1 MRTRPYQNKVPA
13 FTCLAALVSLCVPI
27 HAQSTAQIRP
37 PEAPEMKGQ
46 SIAAIRADGTL
57 LINGRPIFPIG
68 LRIEGEGK
76 EHKLIADA
84 GFNMLLGSGKVEAP
98 YYEAATRNKLWV
110 IAGHYVW
117 ATFATIRSGNS
128 REVDLYAEED
138 KGLQKTFGYWNQS
151 RRKPLK
157 ALADFDH
164 YPCVFA
170 WNTCEEPPAKF
181 VEPLEQMYEIF
192 KSNSPHHLVAALS
205 CDIDW
210 AYVFR
215 KAGDLLIL
223 DCYPYRGHRSQPAI
237 YTYQR
242 VRRARE
248 ALGNRPVWLM
258 PQLYQPFYWSRRDDE
273 ELTVQQ
279 MREQCYLGLIAG
291 AKGIVMYHYYALW
304 QWCKDG
310 HLHKTDADPAL
321 FEARWERVRKVV
333 AELRKLGPL
342 ICDGRP
348 VELPLQWF
356 GPGGQ
361 ALGPQLTR
369 TLDYYGDLYLL
380 VVNLADHAISARAQ
394 WTNPA
399 NRDAHTVAAWLGD
412 DDLRVDNAK
421 PAKSPTLSVKA
432 KGSGVFLLKRRPL
445 QPKPPKGK

>member
-1 MRTRPYQNKVPA
+1 
-13 FTCLAALVSLCVPI
+13 
-27 HAQSTAQIRP
+27 
-37 PEAPEMKGQ
+37 MKGQ
-46 SIAAIRADGTL
+46 AVAAIRGDGTL
-57 LINGRPIFPIG
+57 LINGRPLFPIA

-76 EHKLIADA
+76 EHQRIADA
-84 GFNMLLGSGKVEAP
+84 GFNMLLGSGAVEAP

-128 REVDLYAEED
+128 RGVDLYAEEGE
-138 KGLQKTFGYWNQS
+138 GLQKTFGYWNQS

-192 KSNSPHHLVAALS
+192 KSNSPRHLVAALS

-215 KAGDLLIL
+215 KAGDVLIL

-248 ALGNRPVWLM
+248 ALVDRPVWLM
-258 PQLYQPFYWSRRDDE
+258 PQLYQPFYWSRREGD

-279 MREQCYLGLIAG
+279 LREQCYLGLIAG
-291 AKGIVMYHYYALW
+291 AKGIVMYHYYALQ

-310 HLHKTDADPAL
+310 ELHKGGVDPAL
-321 FEARWERVRKVV
+321 FEKRWERVRKVV
-333 AELRKLGPL
+333 AELRQLAPL

-356 GPGGQ
+356 GPDGQ

-369 TLDYYGDLYLL
+369 ALDYYGDLYLL
-380 VVNLADHAISARAQ
+380 VANLADYVISAKTQ
-394 WTNPA
+394 WTCPV
-399 NRDAHTVAAWLGD
+399 NRDAHTVSVYLGD
-412 DDLRVDNAK
+412 ADLRASQAEGRN
-421 PAKSPTLSVKA
+421 PATVSVKG
-432 KGSGVFLLKRRPL
+432 KGAGVFLLKRKPLRP
-445 QPKPPKGK
+445 KAPKGK